1 VAIESSTYVKPLISV
16 AIDAVAD
23 ASLVAQR
30 DAEAEERACHAC
42 DAPLEGEPG
51 GRGLFMWSRGD
62 ELRFEEPSLC
72 DRCAVAI
79 GMTALST
86 WAVEEEEG

>member
-1 VAIESSTYVKPLISV
+1 MESSTHVRPLISV
-16 AIDAVAD
+16 AIDSVAD

-30 DAEAEERACHAC
+30 EADDKERACHAC
-42 DAPLEGEPG
+42 DTPLEGEPG

-62 ELRFEEPSLC
+62 ELRFEEPILC